1 MEYHKRIAMNTA
13 DGGEG
18 EKLWFKS
25 TSDKPS
31 FLPLKVLLVINY
43 FGIF

>member
-1 MEYHKRIAMNTA
+1 MSQIAMSMA
-13 DGGEG
+13 GGGVG

-25 TSDKPS
+25 KSDKPFS
-31 FLPLKVLLVINY
+31 LPLKVLLVINY